1 MVRETVVD
9 KVPVQIDGHT
19 LTLSNLTKVLYPA
32 DGFTKAEVLDYYQRI
47 SAVLLPHIAGP
58 ADDAQALPGRRR
70 RRVVLRQARARHRPD
85 SIRTEDVESRSSRS
99 REPGAT
105 VSYLVIDD
113 LAALIWAANLAGLE
127 LHVPMWRFP
136 GREPDL
142 LVFDLDPGLPATVV
156 DCCRVAE
163 ELRPLLEDEGLRP
176 LPKTSGGKGLQ
187 LYAAISGLTAEQ
199 ASARAKAL
207 AERMEE
213 EHPGQVVSR
222 MTRSLREG
230 KVLIDWSQNNGSKTT
245 IAPYSLRARTHPT
258 VSTPVTWDEVAACR
272 KTDDLFFTA
281 PDVLARVDA
290 HGDLFAPLLPS
301 PTPEALRSC
310 RGEHHH
316 VRHHLQ
322 QPVSGRRAGVRG
334 LCRRR
339 PREPAELR
347 LHRQHV
353 PQSGAS
359 EHRALLRQQ
368 RGRARR
374 RGGRGHPWRDPGLVH
389 AATARGIQRPCIYAN
404 ASTMQGSVL
413 PVLSQ
418 AKIAR
423 SSVRL
428 WSAHYGLGEHICGPS
443 SCGALSIEADGTQWT
458 SSALGRVLDQSELQ
472 SNFFTV
478 SPPRRRYRGGG
489 IAIRPAQH
497 RQERADEYRRRAGD
511 RAPHRLRLRQ
521 QPSQAQ
527 PPAVLRVA
535 IYDTGPGWHVT
546 KNVVVDG
553 TKGLHVM
560 AFPNPAKTGVISV
573 IRTDAGGFPV
583 GYVVY

>member
-1 MVRETVVD
+1 MD
-9 KVPVQIDGHT
+9 KVAVQIDGHT
-19 LTLSNLTKVLYPA
+19 LTLSNLAKVLYPA

-47 SAVLLPHIAGP
+47 SAVLLPHIAGRPMTLKRYPEGVDAESFFAKHAP
-58 ADDAQALPGRRR
+58 A
-70 RRVVLRQARARHRPD
+70 HRPD
-85 SIRTEDVESRSSRS
+85 WIRTEDVESRSSRS
-99 REPGAT
+99 REPGAP

-245 IAPYSLRARTHPT
+245 IAPYSLRARTRPT

-290 HGDLFAPLLPS
+290 HGDLFAPLLPFTAARGITVVSWRTS
-301 PTPEALRSC
+301 PCTTPSTTT
-310 RGEHHH
+310 
-316 VRHHLQ
+316 
-322 QPVSGRRAGVRG
+322 SF
-334 LCRRR
+334 R
-339 PREPAELR
+339 P
-347 LHRQHV
+347 
-353 PQSGAS
+353 
-359 EHRALLRQQ
+359 
-368 RGRARR
+368 ARR
-374 RGGRGHPWRDPGLVH
+374 RTRHMST
-389 AATARGIQRPCIYAN
+389 AA
-404 ASTMQGSVL
+404 S
-413 PVLSQ
+413 
-418 AKIAR
+418 
-423 SSVRL
+423 
-428 WSAHYGLGEHICGPS
+428 
-443 SCGALSIEADGTQWT
+443 GTSRTTPT
-458 SSALGRVLDQSELQ
+458 SSAR
-472 SNFFTV
+472 
-478 SPPRRRYRGGG
+478 SPKRS
-489 IAIRPAQH
+489 I
-497 RQERADEYRRRAGD
+497 
-511 RAPHRLRLRQ
+511 
-521 QPSQAQ
+521 
-527 PPAVLRVA
+527 
-535 IYDTGPGWHVT
+535 
-546 KNVVVDG
+546 
-553 TKGLHVM
+553 
-560 AFPNPAKTGVISV
+560 
-573 IRTDAGGFPV
+573 
-583 GYVVY
+583 